1 VEGPPPIPSES
12 RPARTWKSTA
22 FGWLFKPFEKLG
34 GSVLLVSGLSGIVL
48 SAGAAWAFAIHTDG
62 VLDLHYGSQLPF
74 WIYLTQG
81 LINWI
86 CMVML
91 LLPFGFWLGNRRFRL
106 LELLGTQALAR
117 LPYLLAILFM
127 GFPPVRRAFDWLVAG
142 ILVEATLVDL
152 QQIPSLTFIRDS
164 LLILLLSIP
173 TLLAAVWMVWLMYHG
188 YTKVFQLRW
197 QQAVWSFVIAL
208 IAAEVVSKFA
218 IMGLLR
224 GVL

>member
-1 VEGPPPIPSES
+1 
-12 RPARTWKSTA
+12 
-22 FGWLFKPFEKLG
+22 
-34 GSVLLVSGLSGIVL
+34 
-48 SAGAAWAFAIHTDG
+48 
-62 VLDLHYGSQLPF
+62 
-74 WIYLTQG
+74 
-81 LINWI
+81 
-86 CMVML
+86 
-91 LLPFGFWLGNRRFRL
+91 
-106 LELLGTQALAR
+106 
-117 LPYLLAILFM
+117 M